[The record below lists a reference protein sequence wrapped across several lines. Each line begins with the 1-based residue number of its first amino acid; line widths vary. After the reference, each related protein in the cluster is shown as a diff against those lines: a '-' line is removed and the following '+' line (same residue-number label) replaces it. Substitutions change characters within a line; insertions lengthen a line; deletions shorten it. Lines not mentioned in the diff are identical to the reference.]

1 MSLQDEAVG
10 LLQQLLRLNTV
21 NPPGNETI
29 AAELLR
35 DYLQANGVE
44 VELYARTPER
54 ANLVGRLKGGDGP
67 SLCFLSHTDT
77 VVADPDEWSR
87 DPWSGDLAEDH
98 VWGRGALDMKNQ
110 VAASAVAIASLA
122 REGFKPPG
130 DLVFVAAADEEV
142 GKNFGLQWLCDEHP
156 DAVRVDYA
164 INEGGGE
171 RIVLGGNAYYLCAAA
186 EKMTSPFRV
195 IVHGRSGH
203 ASMPG
208 IADNALVKTAP
219 LIERLAAYR
228 AEPSIGP
235 EVAGFLEAVL
245 GEQPAPADV
254 LSRLAAVDQLAVETI
269 EPLLSFTLSPTMI
282 EASERRN
289 VIPGTCELV
298 VDRRLLPGQT
308 PEDVEPIMRQI
319 LGDGEYELET
329 TRALGRN
336 ALHARHTA
344 LDGDLGL
351 GERSGAGRT
360 AGSPLLRG
368 LHRLTLA
375 ARGLRHGRVRV
386 LPDEDDGSGGR
397 GAPDSLGRRADARR
411 RSGARRRFSARRRPF
426 AGVTMLELRSPA
438 GAFELIEA
446 YLREHGFFAPGGE
459 DLEADLYLGYGL
471 SEPLRRTKTPA
482 PPEVCPLPLAAVSVR
497 HTTGS

>member
-1 MSLQDEAVG
+1 VSLRDEAVG

-35 DYLQANGVE
+35 DYLEANDVE

-54 ANLVGRLKGGDGP
+54 ANLVARLKGGDGP

-87 DPWSGDLAEDH
+87 DPWSGDLADDH

-130 DLVFVAAADEEV
+130 DLVFIAAADEEV
-142 GKNFGLQWLCDEHP
+142 GKNFGLQWLCEEHP
-156 DAVRVDYA
+156 DTVRVDYA

-171 RIVLGGNAYYLCAAA
+171 RIELGGNAFYLCATA
-186 EKMTSPFRV
+186 EKMSAPFRV
-195 IVHGRSGH
+195 VVHGRSGH

-245 GEQPAPADV
+245 GEQPAPGDV

-289 VIPGTCELV
+289 VVPGTCELV

-329 TRALGRN
+329 MERWGGTRS
-336 ALHARHTA
+336 A
-344 LDGDLGL
+344 LDTPLWTAISDWVSETEPGAKLAPLCCAGFTDSHWLREAFGTVAYGFFPLRTMDVELASRLIHSADERTHVDDLGL
-351 GERSGAGRT
+351 GVEFLRT
-360 AGSPLLRG
+360 AARS
-368 LHRLTLA
+368 LA
-375 ARGLRHGRVRV
+375 
-386 LPDEDDGSGGR
+386 
-397 GAPDSLGRRADARR
+397 
-411 RSGARRRFSARRRPF
+411 
-426 AGVTMLELRSPA
+426 
-438 GAFELIEA
+438 
-446 YLREHGFFAPGGE
+446 
-459 DLEADLYLGYGL
+459 
-471 SEPLRRTKTPA
+471 
-482 PPEVCPLPLAAVSVR
+482 
-497 HTTGS
+497 